1 MGFERITHM
10 TKLLCRLFIRGGDA
24 CDARTR
30 ASYGTLSGVTGIV
43 LNLLLFSF
51 KFTVGFLTA
60 SLAIQADAFNNLT
73 DAGSSIVSL
82 VSFRMASKPADR
94 DHPFGHARIEY
105 LASVLVACL
114 ILLIGFELLTASIG
128 GIISPVLPVFH
139 LVAVIVLSVSVL
151 CKLWLFL
158 FNRALGKKI
167 DSSVLRATAIDSLSD
182 ALSTLAV
189 LVSQLAY
196 YFFGF
201 NIDAYVGVVVAVMI
215 CIAGLRVLMET
226 KNSILGEAP
235 VQATVDEIKR
245 IVSEY
250 PEVLGIHDLL
260 VHSYGATHSFASFH
274 AEVDGEKDVF
284 VTHDVIDCI
293 ERRIESELSIACT
306 IHLDPIV
313 TSDERVSALRARV
326 SEIVVGVNPA
336 LSIHDFRFVEG
347 TTHTNLIFDLV
358 IPFELRAHKKSL
370 LETVELRIKEENP
383 CYFAVIQTDFA

>member
-1 MGFERITHM
+1 M
-10 TKLLCRLFIRGGDA
+10 TKLLCRLFIKGEDTSSPRVRSA
-24 CDARTR
+24 
-30 ASYGTLSGVTGIV
+30 YGTLSGVTGIV
-43 LNLLLFSF
+43 LNLLLFAF
-51 KFTVGFLTA
+51 KFIVGFLTA

-114 ILLIGFELLTASIG
+114 ILLIGFELLTASVGAIF
-128 GIISPVLPVFH
+128 SPVIPTFRML
-139 LVAVIVLSVSVL
+139 AVIVLAVSVL

-158 FNRALGKKI
+158 FNRTLAKKI
-167 DSSVLRATAIDSLSD
+167 HSTVLRATAVDSLSD

-189 LVSQLAY
+189 LVSQLVF
-196 YFFGF
+196 YFFEL
-201 NIDAYVGVVVAVMI
+201 NIDAYVGTVVAILI
-215 CIAGLRVLMET
+215 CIAGLRVLQET

-274 AEVDGEKDVF
+274 AEVDGECDVF

-306 IHLDPIV
+306 VHLDPIV
-313 TSDERVSALRARV
+313 TSDERVNTLRSRV
-326 SEIVVGVNPA
+326 SEIVASVNPA

-358 IPFELRAHKKSL
+358 IPFELRAHRKTL
-370 LETVELRIKEENP
+370 IETIDLRIKEENP
-383 CYFAVIQTDFA
+383 TYFAVIQTDFA